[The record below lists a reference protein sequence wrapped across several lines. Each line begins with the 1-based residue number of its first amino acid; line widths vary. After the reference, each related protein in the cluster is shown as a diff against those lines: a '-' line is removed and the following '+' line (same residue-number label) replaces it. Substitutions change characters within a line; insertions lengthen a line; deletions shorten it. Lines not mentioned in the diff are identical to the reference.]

1 MRKILIIILSIV
13 FCYSPVVYTQSN
25 IVDKTQTGNS
35 EIGKSVEV
43 LEETAKSNVRD
54 HAKKLSRK
62 YNIPEET
69 ADWVLKKVG
78 MSTKDADMTLK
89 VFQVANQPVEEV
101 VKEYEANKGKGWGV
115 IAKNLGIK
123 PGSKEFHEL
132 KKGDTGL
139 LDETK
144 GKKKKKKK
152 KKKNKGKKGKK
163 K

>member
-1 MRKILIIILSIV
+1 MKRILIMILFVV
-13 FCYSPVVYTQSN
+13 FCCSPAAHAEEK
-25 IVDKTQTGNS
+25 IVGNTQTDDS
-35 EIGKSVEV
+35 QIDKSVEV
-43 LEETAKSNVRD
+43 LNKTAKSKARD
-54 HAKKLSRK
+54 YAKKLSNK

-69 ADWVLKKVG
+69 ADWLLNKVG
-78 MSTKDADMTLK
+78 LPPEDADMTVK
-89 VFQVANQPVEEV
+89 VSQVAKQPVEKV

-132 KKGDTGL
+132 KKDNPDM
-139 LDETK
+139 LDEAK
-144 GKKKKKKK
+144 GKKK